1 MKKLVVFALAL
12 CCAISFAGCASASVE
27 DAARAFNGFVFD
39 YDAQQLYISGMAQL
53 SFGEGQSRTVLTDN
67 MSVKLKWEGESRI
80 GELKS
85 SVSMGEQE
93 LMNYTLYSRDGA
105 VFENGED
112 IGQSLD
118 VLLGNSFNMQTGK
131 DMLSKDNIKS
141 CALENK
147 DGCQFYNITIN
158 KDSVPESLREML
170 VSSGDGVLSDAVF
183 TNDLQAEVVYK
194 DGSPLEFTLTADMTA
209 TMMGT
214 ADTPLQ
220 AVIHT
225 QINEFEDFVMED

>member
-1 MKKLVVFALAL
+1 MGGRKPNWRAQKQRVYGRAGAYELYAL
-12 CCAISFAGCASASVE
+12 F
-27 DAARAFNGFVFD
+27 
-39 YDAQQLYISGMAQL
+39 
-53 SFGEGQSRTVLTDN
+53 
-67 MSVKLKWEGESRI
+67 
-80 GELKS
+80 
-85 SVSMGEQE
+85 
-93 LMNYTLYSRDGA
+93 RDGA

-118 VLLGNSFNMQTGK
+118 VLLENSFNMQTGK
-131 DMLSKDNIKS
+131 NMLSKDNIKS

-170 VSSGDGVLSDAVF
+170 VSSGEGVLSDAVF

-225 QINEFEDFVMED
+225 QINDFEDFVMED